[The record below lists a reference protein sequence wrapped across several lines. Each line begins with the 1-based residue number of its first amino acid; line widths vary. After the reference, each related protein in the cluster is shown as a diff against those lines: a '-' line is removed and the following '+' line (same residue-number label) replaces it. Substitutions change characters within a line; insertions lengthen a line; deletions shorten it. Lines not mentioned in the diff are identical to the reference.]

1 MNFPAGTAL
10 LTGDPTPA
18 AGRQGIAYIGVQEGP
33 KPALT
38 VTFVLP
44 IALLPV
50 PYLLRKSSYALTGGV
65 RMFPRI
71 TGIMPVPGD
80 PASAVLE
87 LDTIGDFSVYTL
99 TATAPELDPLF
110 ASRTVRFRLACDDP
124 YDCEPPAAA
133 PASAFGAEVAIDY
146 LAKDYV
152 SFRRALFDL
161 AATRFPAW
169 IERNEA
175 DLGVSIAELFAHTAD
190 TLSYQQDRVANEA
203 FLATA
208 LERRSVAGHLALVG
222 YALDE
227 GASAWTFL
235 HVRVNGFVTLRA
247 DAPLQVGNVR
257 ALDDDPS
264 LVFETL
270 GSAALRAEHNAFDL
284 YTWGHSNCTVPAGA
298 LSAALIGEYPAL
310 RAGDYLAFVAG
321 GTSDVVRLVADALI
335 VTPPGGVTPPPFVP
349 TGPAHPPH
357 GDTTYTVVRWSA
369 RTPLHAAYDATTT
382 RVLGNVV
389 PATHGRTVP
398 VHSLDAAKAASFGR
412 HARVRLPD
420 TPLVFLDASTLALA
434 AGAPKAADGAI
445 ASRTRRSI
453 SSLRLTV
460 NGVAWTEVLSLLEAR
475 PNQPVFTLQVAGD
488 GSALLLFGDGL
499 ASPALPRDAHL
510 QLSYRTGGGSGGN
523 VARGVL
529 ATLLHLPGGFAPDPH
544 VAAVENVVAASGGR
558 DRESAEH
565 AKRYGPRSFL
575 QPLVAVT
582 TDDYAKAALEA
593 TDADGAPLV
602 KRAQAAFRWTGS
614 WLTVTL
620 ALDPVGGAIG
630 ETTRT
635 ALLAQLE
642 SRRLAGYDLELVLA
656 RPVPLELDVE
666 LCVKP
671 GTYGPAV
678 AADVG
683 AALVAFFA
691 PRNFSFGDAVYV
703 SRIYAAIFAVP
714 GVSTATIVTLA
725 RYRGAHAAD
734 ETAAN
739 LAAGKLRVGH
749 DEIVRL
755 DDDRDFPENGMLS
768 VTAIGTGA

>member
-1 MNFPAGTAL
+1 MNFPVRTPL
-10 LTGDPTPA
+10 LTDDPTPA
-18 AGRQGIAYIGVQEGP
+18 GGRQGIAYIGLQETARP
-33 KPALT
+33 VLT
-38 VTFVLP
+38 VTFVM
-44 IALLPV
+44 PV
-50 PYLLRKSSYALTGGV
+50 AGMPYLLRTSSYTLTGGA

-71 TGIMPVPGD
+71 LRIVRAD
-80 PASAVLE
+80 ASSVALE

-99 TATAPELDPLF
+99 TVTGPDLDPLF
-110 ASRTVRFRLACDDP
+110 ASRPVRFRLACDDP
-124 YDCEPPAAA
+124 YDCEPAA
-133 PASAFGAEVAIDY
+133 PAPPAVPGPEVAIDY
-146 LAKDYV
+146 LSKDYV
-152 SFRRALFDL
+152 SFRRALLDL

-175 DLGVSIAELFAHTAD
+175 DLGMSIAELFAQTAD

-203 FLATA
+203 YLATA
-208 LERRSVAGHLALVG
+208 LERRSVADHLALVG

-235 HVRVNGFVTLRA
+235 HVRVSGFVTLRP
-247 DAPLQVGNVR
+247 DAPLQAGNVR
-257 ALDDDPS
+257 TLDDDPN

-270 GSAALRAEHNAFDL
+270 GSATLRAEHNAFDL
-284 YTWGHSNCTVPAGA
+284 YTWGHRTCTVPRDA
-298 LSAALIGEYPAL
+298 LSAALVGAYPEL
-310 RAGDYLAFVAG
+310 RAGDYLAFAG
-321 GTSDVVRLVADALI
+321 TGSSDVVRLAEDAQI
-335 VTPPGGVTPPPFVP
+335 VNTPAGIIPAPFVP
-349 TGPAHPPH
+349 PGPAHPPH
-357 GDTTYTVVRWSA
+357 GDTAYTVVRWSA

-389 PATHGRTVP
+389 PATHGRTVSA
-398 VHSLDAAKAASFGR
+398 HALDAAKAASFGR

-434 AGAPKAADGAI
+434 ASAPQAAGEPL

-475 PNQPVFTLQVAGD
+475 PNEPVFALKVASD
-488 GSALLLFGDGL
+488 GSAMLLFGDGS

-510 QLSYRTGGGSGGN
+510 LLSYRTGGGRGGN

-529 ATLLHLPGGFAPDPH
+529 AQLLRLPDGFAPDQN
-544 VAAVENVVAASGGR
+544 VTAVENVVAASGGR

-565 AKRYGPRSFL
+565 AKRYGARSFL

-582 TDDYAKAALEA
+582 ADDYAKAALET
-593 TDADGAPLV
+593 TDANGAPLV

-620 ALDPVGGAIG
+620 AVDPTSGTLG
-630 ETTRT
+630 ETTRS
-635 ALLAQLE
+635 ALLLQLE
-642 SRRLAGYDLELVLA
+642 RRRLAGYDLELVLA

-671 GTYGPAV
+671 GAYGPAV
-678 AADVG
+678 AADVS
-683 AALVAFFA
+683 AALVRFFA
-691 PRNFSFGDAVYV
+691 PQNFSFGDAVFV
-703 SRIYAAIFAVP
+703 SRIYSAIFAVA
-714 GVSTATIVTLA
+714 GVATATIVTLA
-725 RYRGAHAAD
+725 RYRSAHAAD
-734 ETAAN
+734 ETGAN
-739 LAAGKLRVGH
+739 LAAGKLRVGS